1 MGPRSEAHFI
11 GLREAFEPMSFTG
24 QQGLGHDMERIDC
37 DMAWLRRADLAV
49 VDLVARL
56 LLAARRGQCRLRI
69 MNPPEGLE
77 ELLALSGLDD
87 VPGLRFEV
95 VRQPEQRE
103 EALGVQEEGDATDS
117 IA

>member
-1 MGPRSEAHFI
+1 
-11 GLREAFEPMSFTG
+11 MSFRV
-24 QQGLGHDMERIDC
+24 QQGLGHDMEPIDC
-37 DMAWLRRADLAV
+37 DMAWLPRADLAV

-69 MNPPEGLE
+69 VNPPEGLQ
-77 ELLALSGLDD
+77 ELLALSGLDGLT
-87 VPGLRFEV
+87 GLRVEV

-103 EALGVQEEGDATDS
+103 EALRVQEEGDPADP